1 MSLFNQI
8 LLKIKKRFNSLNVL
22 KSSIEIPSNTKI
34 TGSTL
39 EGNIKLSDHVIMA
52 SCNLQGKI
60 FIGNATEIKDSVII
74 GEIVLGENNKI
85 QGAIL
90 SGKIKTGKY
99 TSLWGPNLDIKSIQ
113 DAAVEIGNF
122 CSIARNVSFQ
132 SYNHNFKKPTSYFI
146 GQNFFKEKWE
156 NETVNKG
163 NIILENDVWIG
174 AHSVVLS
181 GVTIEN
187 GAVVAANSVVTKDV
201 PPFAIVAGSPAKI
214 IGYRFEPNMIQTLQE
229 LAWWD
234 WPSEKIKQNKSFF
247 ENEINEKTINSI
259 IHE

>member
-1 MSLFNQI
+1 MSFFNQT
-8 LLKIKKRFNSLNVL
+8 LLKIKKRFKRLNVI
-22 KSSIEIPSNTKI
+22 KSSIIIPGKTKVS
-34 TGSTL
+34 GSTL
-39 EGNIKLSDHVIMA
+39 EGDIKLSDHIIIT
-52 SCNLQGKI
+52 SSNLKGKI
-60 FIGNATEIKDSVII
+60 YIGNTTEIKDSVIK
-74 GEIVLGENNKI
+74 GEIVLGDNNKI

-90 SGKIKTGKY
+90 SGKIKTGRY
-99 TSLWGPNLDIKSIQ
+99 TSLWGPNLDINSTQ
-113 DAAVEIGNF
+113 QAAVEIGNF

-174 AHSVVLS
+174 AHSVILS

-201 PPFAIVAGSPAKI
+201 PAFAIVAGSPAKI
-214 IGYRFEPNMIQTLQE
+214 MGYRFEPHIIQTLQE
-229 LAWWD
+229 LAWWNWSSD
-234 WPSEKIKQNKSFF
+234 KIKRNKSFF
-247 ENEINEKTINSI
+247 ENEIDETIVNI
-259 IHE
+259 VIHE